1 MTPRDDAF
9 ERKIVAALEAGAA
22 GMRVGTAY
30 RLQQARAA
38 AIARLAEPERATAMA
53 FTPALAGAGGR
64 LGAPAGG
71 RSMFSRRSFWVS
83 LMMVIAV
90 AIGYQQWVA
99 WQQLAE
105 IADVDTA
112 ILTSDLPID
121 AYLDRGFQNWLKTL
135 ASDGGS

>member
-1 MTPRDDAF
+1 VTPKDDAF
-9 ERKIVAALEAGAA
+9 ERKIVAALDAGAA
-22 GMRVGTAY
+22 GMRAGTAY

-38 AIARLAEPERATAMA
+38 ALARLAEPERAKAMG
-53 FTPALAGAGGR
+53 FTPALAGVGGQ
-64 LGAPAGG
+64 LGTPAGG
-71 RSMFSRRSFWVS
+71 RSLFSRRSFWIGVV
-83 LMMVIAV
+83 MTIGI

-99 WQQLAE
+99 WQQLTE

>member
-1 MTPRDDAF
+1 MRPQDDAF
-9 ERKIVAALEAGAA
+9 ERKIVAALDVGAA
-22 GMRVGTAY
+22 GMRAGTAY

-38 AIARLAEPERATAMA
+38 ALARLAEPERAKAMG
-53 FTPALAGAGGR
+53 FTPALAGAGGQV
-64 LGAPAGG
+64 GAPVGS

-83 LMMVIAV
+83 LVIVIAL

-105 IADVDTA
+105 LADVDTA

>member
-1 MTPRDDAF
+1 MF
-9 ERKIVAALEAGAA
+9 ERKIVAALDAGAA
-22 GMRVGTAY
+22 GMRAGTAY

-38 AIARLAEPERATAMA
+38 ALARLAEPERAKAMR
-53 FTPALAGAGGR
+53 FTPALAGAGGQI
-64 LGAPAGG
+64 GAPAGG
-71 RSMFSRRSFWVS
+71 RSVFSRRSFWIGLVM
-83 LMMVIAV
+83 LVAI
-90 AIGYQQWVA
+90 AIGYQQWAA

-105 IADVDTA
+105 LADVDTA